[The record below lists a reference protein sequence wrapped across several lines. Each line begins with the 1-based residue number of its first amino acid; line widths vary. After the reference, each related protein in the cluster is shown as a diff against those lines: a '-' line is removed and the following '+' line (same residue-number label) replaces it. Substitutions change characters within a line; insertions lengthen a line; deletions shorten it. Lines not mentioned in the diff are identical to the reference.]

1 MDPATPMEWY
11 RICKYDPAFRDETG
25 AYQRDEW
32 TSVSDI
38 GKSFAGVT
46 LDASTY
52 LATETAYVR
61 AMREFMTDAG
71 VTSLRVAALEPPPDL
86 DPLVQ
91 YELPDAEAL
100 TRLAREIRDGMELSG
115 AALDRACR
123 LNLREVLW
131 CRLEQ
136 PARLVVETSYDY
148 YLHIGTTA
156 PSERAIAKVH
166 ELGLFVHDAPDLA
179 SGRE

>member
-1 MDPATPMEWY
+1 MDWY
-11 RICKYDPAFRDETG
+11 RICKYDPAFRDESG

-38 GKSFAGVT
+38 GRSFGGVT
-46 LDASTY
+46 LHASTY

-61 AMREFMTDAG
+61 AMREFMADAG
-71 VTSLRVAALEPPPDL
+71 VTTLRVSALEPPPDL
-86 DPLVQ
+86 DPLVE

-100 TRLAREIRDGMELSG
+100 ARLAREIREGMELSG
-115 AALDRACR
+115 VALDQACR

-136 PARLVVETSYDY
+136 RGRLVVKTGYDY
-148 YLHIGTTA
+148 YMHIGTTA
-156 PSERAIAKVH
+156 GAEQAIAKVR

-179 SGRE
+179 GGRE

>member
-1 MDPATPMEWY
+1 MKWY
-11 RICKYDPAFRDETG
+11 RVCKYDPAFRDTTG

-38 GKSFAGVT
+38 GRSFGGVT

-61 AMREFMTDAG
+61 AMRAFMADAG
-71 VTSLRVAALEPPPDL
+71 VTALRVAALEPPPDL
-86 DPLVQ
+86 DPLVE
-91 YELPDAEAL
+91 YGLPDAEELA
-100 TRLAREIRDGMELSG
+100 RLARDIRDGMELSG
-115 AALDRACR
+115 AALDQACR

-131 CRLEQ
+131 CRLEHQ
-136 PARLVVETSYDY
+136 GRFVVKTGYDY

-156 PSERAIAKVH
+156 NTERAIADVH
-166 ELGLFVHDAPDLA
+166 ELGLYVHDAPDLA